1 MLSIA
6 DWIFVK
12 LSAALQ
18 HDVTFAAIVALV
30 LGVFVSESVVRVI
43 PADYSTF
50 RAQRLLRLI
59 AGGTAL
65 CAGFALQPTAQ
76 GFLIAMV
83 CGLAGPTMHDLAF
96 GWLYARWP
104 SLKPPVLKTE
114 IEKCSES

>member
-1 MLSIA
+1 MLAIA
-6 DWIFVK
+6 DWITIK
-12 LSAALQ
+12 LQAALA
-18 HDVTFAAIVALV
+18 HEGAFAAIVALT
-30 LGVFVSESVVRVI
+30 LGVFVSESIIRII

-65 CAGFALQPTAQ
+65 CAGFALQPSAR

-83 CGLAGPTMHDLAF
+83 CGLAGPTVHDLAF

-114 IEKCSES
+114 SEKCSGS